1 MKTFSKLILITSV
14 TGFIPYRRSDL
25 KSEISD
31 ERKPCSPHFI
41 LGHFHDCIPTS
52 IENKK
57 SQPQKTKIVPG
68 TLSENVGHEVLTDKK
83 DAFEDLIAIAFAFKG
98 TPFGRKALN
107 RVLNEA
113 LDENLKKATEKT
125 ADASIDASWRQI
137 IF

>member
-14 TGFIPYRRSDL
+14 TGLIPYHRSDL

-31 ERKPCSPHFI
+31 EKKPCSPHFI

-68 TLSENVGHEVLTDKK
+68 TLSENDPEILTVKK
-83 DAFEDLIAIAFAFKG
+83 DVFEDLIAIAFAFKG

-113 LDENLKKATEKT
+113 LEENLKKATEKT

>member
-1 MKTFSKLILITSV
+1 MKIFSKLILITSV
-14 TGFIPYRRSDL
+14 TGFIPYHRSDL

-31 ERKPCSPHFI
+31 EKKPCSPHFI

-68 TLSENVGHEVLTDKK
+68 KLSESNSEILTDKN
-83 DAFEDLIAIAFAFKG
+83 DVFEDLIAIAFAFKG

-113 LDENLKKATEKT
+113 LEENLKKATEKT

>member
-14 TGFIPYRRSDL
+14 TGFIPYHRSDL

-31 ERKPCSPHFI
+31 EKKPCAPHFI

-57 SQPQKTKIVPG
+57 SQPLKTQIVPG
-68 TLSENVGHEVLTDKK
+68 TLSESDPEILTAKK
-83 DAFEDLIAIAFAFKG
+83 DVFEDLIALAFAFKG

-113 LDENLKKATEKT
+113 LEENLMKAAEKT

>member
-1 MKTFSKLILITSV
+1 MKSFSKLILITSV
-14 TGFIPYRRSDL
+14 TAFIPYHRSDL
-25 KSEISD
+25 ISGISD
-31 ERKPCSPHFI
+31 EEKPCAPHFI

-57 SQPQKTKIVPG
+57 SQPRKTQILPATFSDG
-68 TLSENVGHEVLTDKK
+68 DPDILTDKN
-83 DAFEDLIAIAFAFKG
+83 DVFEDLIALAFAFKG

-113 LDENLKKATEKT
+113 LEENLKKAAEKT
-125 ADASIDASWRQI
+125 SDATIDASWRQI